1 MSPRTLGWPLLAVAS
16 VVLWLHEND
25 WLTDDRPEPPAR
37 EQVESVDPARLWGE
51 SAPGRPTEEAVKA
64 DPLGAEPEAAVPA
77 AVVVEPVKEQPQ
89 AEDPTGLPQAVSPE
103 APADG
108 VAKSQAE
115 GLTGLGE
122 GVSPEAPADGVA
134 EAVGPELP
142 EGWAD
147 LARAAVAEPD
157 AELRGEAIRS
167 VSIYRGAEARAVLTE
182 VAAGDPEPNN
192 RIQALQSLWYAAAD
206 GRDQE
211 GEIKR
216 VLEDARADP
225 DPDIAE
231 LAQKAM
237 ADLDRLATRRA
248 NGG

>member
-1 MSPRTLGWPLLAVAS
+1 MSPRTLGWPLLAVAG
-16 VVLWLHEND
+16 VVLWWHEND
-25 WLTDDRPEPPAR
+25 WLTDDRPEPAAR
-37 EQVESVDPARLWGE
+37 EQVEFVDPARLWGE
-51 SAPGRPTEEAVKA
+51 SAPGRPTEELVKA
-64 DPLGAEPEAAVPA
+64 DPLGAEPEAAAPA
-77 AVVVEPVKEQPQ
+77 AVVVEPVKEK
-89 AEDPTGLPQAVSPE
+89 PQAVSPE
-103 APADG
+103 GPADG

-122 GVSPEAPADGVA
+122 GVSPEAPADGVT
-134 EAVGPELP
+134 EAAGPELP
-142 EGWAD
+142 EGWAK
-147 LARAAVAEPD
+147 LAQAAVAEPD

-167 VSIYRGAEARAVLTE
+167 VSIYRGAEAMAVLTE

-216 VLEDARADP
+216 ILEDARADP

-237 ADLDRLATRRA
+237 ADLDRLAARRA

>member
-1 MSPRTLGWPLLAVAS
+1 MSPRTLGWPLLAVAG
-16 VVLWLHEND
+16 VVLWWQND
-25 WLTDDRPEPPAR
+25 WLTDNQPEPAAG
-37 EQVESVDPARLWGE
+37 EQVESVDPARLWDE
-51 SAPGRPTEEAVKA
+51 SASGRPAEEPVKA
-64 DPLGAEPEAAVPA
+64 DPLGAEAEAAAPA
-77 AVVVEPVKEQPQ
+77 AVVVEPEKEK
-89 AEDPTGLPQAVSPE
+89 PQAVSPE
-103 APADG
+103 GPADG

-122 GVSPEAPADGVA
+122 GASPEAPADGVA

-142 EGWAD
+142 EGWAE

-237 ADLDRLATRRA
+237 ADLERLAARRA

>member
-1 MSPRTLGWPLLAVAS
+1 MV
-16 VVLWLHEND
+16 
-25 WLTDDRPEPPAR
+25 
-37 EQVESVDPARLWGE
+37 
-51 SAPGRPTEEAVKA
+51 
-64 DPLGAEPEAAVPA
+64 EPE
-77 AVVVEPVKEQPQ
+77 KEQPQ
-89 AEDPTGLPQAVSPE
+89 AEGPTGLAQAVSPE
-103 APADG
+103 APVDG
-108 VAKSQAE
+108 V
-115 GLTGLGE
+115 T
-122 GVSPEAPADGVA
+122 

-142 EGWAD
+142 EGWAE
-147 LARAAVAEPD
+147 LAQAAVAEPD

-167 VSIYRGAEARAVLTE
+167 VSVYRGAEAMAVLTE

-216 VLEDARADP
+216 ILEDARADP

-231 LAQKAM
+231 LAKKAM

-248 NGG
+248 TGG

>member
-16 VVLWLHEND
+16 VVLWWQGND
-25 WLTDDRPEPPAR
+25 WLTDSPPEPAAP
-37 EQVESVDPARLWGE
+37 EHVEATDTARLWRE
-51 SAPGRPTEEAVKA
+51 SAPDRPAEEAVEA
-64 DPLGAEPEAAVPA
+64 DPLEAEPEAAAPA
-77 AVVVEPVKEQPQ
+77 AVVVEPVKEKPQ
-89 AEDPTGLPQAVSPE
+89 AEGPTGVAQAVSPE
-103 APADG
+103 P
-108 VAKSQAE
+108 
-115 GLTGLGE
+115 
-122 GVSPEAPADGVA
+122 PADGVA
-134 EAVGPELP
+134 EAAGPEPP
-142 EGWAD
+142 EGWAE
-147 LARAAVAEPD
+147 LAQAAVAEPD

-167 VSIYRGAEARAVLTE
+167 VGVYRGAEAVAVLTE
-182 VAAGDPEPNN
+182 VAAGDSEPNN
-192 RIQALQSLWYAAAD
+192 RIRALESLWYAAAD

-237 ADLDRLATRRA
+237 ADLDRLAARRA